1 MNGVIEALHIYDEHN
16 HAILSHTYT
25 SRPLSAQHLL
35 PLYLEHPAP
44 RPNLIYLPNT
54 NPPTLVFNLN
64 HANLLFLATSSSEI
78 EPLLVLEFIHRI
90 VDVFEEFLSAPL
102 LAHKIESNYDVV
114 AQLLNEMCDAGT
126 ISTTEPNALRDLV
139 EVEGWVGK
147 LLGSIN
153 LPGKSGNFGTGFANS
168 SAPSLIA
175 QNTPALPWRRANVR
189 HTSNE
194 MYADI
199 VETLTVTLAPSGRP
213 LAAFANGTIAFTC
226 KVSGMPD
233 IVMNLTSPSGK
244 HNLAGFMDLPVFHP
258 CVRLARWKE
267 RPGELSFIPPD
278 GRFILASY
286 EVDLLPF
293 TSGKSGSLSS
303 NNLKLPVNIEMK
315 TGLGPLG
322 SDFEVRLHVN
332 RVLGA
337 SGPSAASQYGRGG
350 SGAGRGFAGPHP
362 GTPSSPL
369 MEDLVVTVPL
379 PAEVRNLSEIRPSK
393 GDASFNPSERV
404 LEWHIPTRELSSG
417 TSYFGLRSTAVGQL
431 VDESEDELD
440 PNGFGFG
447 KAYGYDEPYQ
457 NSPVQTK
464 TTEAVDEERDAKK
477 VAQNKML
484 MPSSAS
490 VSFSVKGWLPSGLKV
505 ESIMI
510 DPRKSKGLGEGVK
523 PYKGV
528 KYLTV
533 SKGGVETRSAPAR
546 NRLALSFLWAM
557 TAAPGAHH
565 AIRRGAAAWAD
576 GRIFL
581 GRTRAATSNVAFRA
595 SRRHSSSSQEK
606 RPRTALFFPGQGV
619 QKVGMIT
626 PWLEAFPRTAKP
638 IIEEIDHYMGFKL
651 SETIAEGPSKLL
663 TKTPNAQPAIM
674 ATSIL
679 ILRILEREF
688 NFDVSQRVDV
698 TLGHSLGEFAALV
711 AGGYLE
717 FEDSLYLVRKRAE
730 AMAEATRRAV
740 EEYGGEY
747 GMVAI
752 VTEPQ
757 YLSPLVEAIHDFVG
771 HSSAGSKGDSSEDLP
786 PIEQVHIANVNS
798 KNQIVLSGNIERIK
812 TLSTHVRQFLGHDP
826 RAVRL
831 NSDSPFHSSLMKP
844 AVGVVRNILSRKSRV
859 KGREGEDIITFP
871 ARVPCVSNVTARPF
885 ESKEDV
891 KDLLARQCLETV
903 QWWDSI
909 KYLDQEEKVR
919 RWIGIGPGKVGR
931 NLVGKEVGMRG
942 KDSVKGGG
950 VWGITDPSEI
960 EEMLRGLEDTERLL
974 EEENE

>member
-44 RPNLIYLPNT
+44 RPNLVYLANT
-54 NPPTLVFNLN
+54 NPPTLVFSLK

-90 VDVFEEFLSAPL
+90 VDVFEEFLGAPL

-126 ISTTEPNALRDLV
+126 INTTEPNALRDLV

-147 LLGSIN
+147 LLGSIT
-153 LPGKSGNFGTGFANS
+153 LPGKPGNFGTGFANPS
-168 SAPSLIA
+168 TPSLIA

-233 IVMNLTSPSGK
+233 IVMTLTSPSGK

-258 CVRLARWKE
+258 CVRLSRWKE
-267 RPGELSFIPPD
+267 RPGELSFVPPD

-293 TSGKSGSLSS
+293 TNGKSGSLSV

-315 TGLGPLG
+315 TGLGLTG

-332 RVLGA
+332 KVLGA
-337 SGPSAASQYGRGG
+337 GGPSSASQYGRGG
-350 SGAGRGFAGPHP
+350 GGGGGAGRGFGGPHP

-369 MEDLVVTVPL
+369 MEDLIVTVPL
-379 PAEVRNLSEIRPSK
+379 PAEVRNLSELRPSK
-393 GDASFNPSERV
+393 GDATFNPSERV
-404 LEWHIPTRELSSG
+404 LEWHVPTKEISSG
-417 TSYFGLRSTAVGQL
+417 TSYFGLRCTVVGQL
-431 VDESEDELD
+431 PDEDEDELD

-447 KAYGYDEPYQ
+447 KAYGYDEQPYQ
-457 NSPVQTK
+457 SSSPTQAKK
-464 TTEAVDEERDAKK
+464 TTDGGDDEKDAKK

-510 DPRKSKGLGEGVK
+510 DPRKSKGLGENVK

-533 SKGGVETRSAPAR
+533 SKGGVETRCVFTPVF
-546 NRLALSFLWAM
+546 SF
-557 TAAPGAHH
+557 
-565 AIRRGAAAWAD
+565 
-576 GRIFL
+576 
-581 GRTRAATSNVAFRA
+581 
-595 SRRHSSSSQEK
+595 SSSHSILGLG
-606 RPRTALFFPGQGV
+606 TFGQGV

-651 SETIAEGPSKLL
+651 SDVIADGPSKLL

-688 NFDVSQRVDV
+688 DFDVARRVDV

-717 FEDSLYLVRKRAE
+717 FEDSLYLIRKRAE

-752 VTEPQ
+752 VTEPE
-757 YLSPLVEAIHDFVG
+757 YLGPLIAAIHDFVG
-771 HSSAGSKGDSSEDLP
+771 HSSAGSKGESSEDVP
-786 PIEQVHIANVNS
+786 PIEQVLIANVNS

-831 NSDSPFHSSLMKP
+831 NSDSPFHSPLMKP
-844 AVGVVRNILSRKSRV
+844 AVGVMQKILAKKSRV
-859 KGREGEDIITFP
+859 RGRETEDIITFP
-871 ARVPCVSNVTARPF
+871 GRLPCISNVSARPF
-885 ESKEDV
+885 ESREDV

-903 QWWDSI
+903 RWWDSI

-950 VWGITDPSEI
+950 VWAITDPSEI
-960 EEMLRGLEDTERLL
+960 EEMLRGLEETEGLSD
-974 EEENE
+974 EEIE

>member
-54 NPPTLVFNLN
+54 NPPTLVFSLN

-78 EPLLVLEFIHRI
+78 EPLLVLEFVHRI
-90 VDVFEEFLSAPL
+90 IDVFEEFLGAPL

-153 LPGKSGNFGTGFANS
+153 LPGKPGNFGTGFANP

-194 MYADI
+194 MYSDI

-233 IVMNLTSPSGK
+233 IVMTLTSPSGK

-293 TSGKSGSLSS
+293 TNGKSGSLSA

-350 SGAGRGFAGPHP
+350 GGAGRGFGGPHP

-379 PAEVRNLSEIRPSK
+379 PAEVRNLSELRPSK

-404 LEWHIPTRELSSG
+404 LEWHVPTKELSTG
-417 TSYFGLRSTAVGQL
+417 TSYFGLRCTVVGQL
-431 VDESEDELD
+431 VDEDEDELD

-457 NSPVQTK
+457 SSPVQAK
-464 TTEAVDEERDAKK
+464 KPTENADDEKDAKR

-505 ESIMI
+505 ESIML

-533 SKGGVETRSAPAR
+533 SKGGVETR
-546 NRLALSFLWAM
+546 
-557 TAAPGAHH
+557 
-565 AIRRGAAAWAD
+565 
-576 GRIFL
+576 
-581 GRTRAATSNVAFRA
+581 
-595 SRRHSSSSQEK
+595 
-606 RPRTALFFPGQGV
+606 
-619 QKVGMIT
+619 
-626 PWLEAFPRTAKP
+626 
-638 IIEEIDHYMGFKL
+638 
-651 SETIAEGPSKLL
+651 
-663 TKTPNAQPAIM
+663 
-674 ATSIL
+674 
-679 ILRILEREF
+679 
-688 NFDVSQRVDV
+688 
-698 TLGHSLGEFAALV
+698 
-711 AGGYLE
+711 
-717 FEDSLYLVRKRAE
+717 
-730 AMAEATRRAV
+730 
-740 EEYGGEY
+740 
-747 GMVAI
+747 
-752 VTEPQ
+752 
-757 YLSPLVEAIHDFVG
+757 
-771 HSSAGSKGDSSEDLP
+771 
-786 PIEQVHIANVNS
+786 
-798 KNQIVLSGNIERIK
+798 
-812 TLSTHVRQFLGHDP
+812 
-826 RAVRL
+826 
-831 NSDSPFHSSLMKP
+831 
-844 AVGVVRNILSRKSRV
+844 
-859 KGREGEDIITFP
+859 
-871 ARVPCVSNVTARPF
+871 C
-885 ESKEDV
+885 
-891 KDLLARQCLETV
+891 
-903 QWWDSI
+903 
-909 KYLDQEEKVR
+909 
-919 RWIGIGPGKVGR
+919 
-931 NLVGKEVGMRG
+931 
-942 KDSVKGGG
+942 
-950 VWGITDPSEI
+950 
-960 EEMLRGLEDTERLL
+960 
-974 EEENE
+974 